1 MTGATEPVLSEEEVC
16 FDSAGHRLV
25 GTLTVPPGDGRF
37 PAVLLLSGSGPIDRD
52 SNHKKMRFDVSR
64 QLAVA
69 LVGAGVASYRFD
81 KRGVG
86 ESPGDWRAAGLGDNV
101 DDAAA
106 ALAMLR
112 EWPEVEADRVFA
124 AGHSEGAVQAVALAG
139 RGLPIA
145 GLVLLAGSARGGE
158 EVLRR
163 QARAIAPTLPRP
175 VRFLLR
181 LLRVD
186 LEKRVANNHA
196 KIKRTT
202 TDVTRMGLARI
213 NAKWFREYL
222 GYDPR
227 PDLATVRVPVLAVTG
242 DKDLQVDPTDL
253 QVFEEV
259 VPGEVEI
266 HLVPGLTHTLRRQAK
281 APSLSRYKQEL
292 REPVDRFVLD
302 TVTGWVR
309 RHT

>member
-1 MTGATEPVLSEEEVC
+1 MTATTAPALHEEEAS
-16 FDSAGHRLV
+16 FAGAGHRLV
-25 GTLTVPPGDGRF
+25 GTLTVPPGEGPF

-52 SNHKKMRFDVSR
+52 SNHKKLRFDVSR

-69 LVGAGVASYRFD
+69 LARAGVASYRFD

-86 ESPGDWRAAGLGDNV
+86 ESSGDWRAAGLSDNV

-106 ALAMLR
+106 ALTLLR
-112 EWPEVEADRVFA
+112 ERPEVEPDRVFV

-145 GLVLLAGSARGGE
+145 GLVLLAGTARRGE
-158 EVLRR
+158 EVLRW
-163 QARAIAPTLPRP
+163 QARVIAPTLPRP
-175 VRFLLR
+175 VRLLLG

-186 LEKRVANNHA
+186 LEKRVASNHA
-196 KIKRTT
+196 KIKGTT
-202 TDVTRMGLARI
+202 ADVTRMGLARV

-222 GYDPR
+222 AYDPGR
-227 PDLATVRVPVLAVTG
+227 DLPTVHVPVLALTG
-242 DKDLQVDPTDL
+242 AGDLQVDAADL
-253 QVFEEV
+253 PLIEQL
-259 VPGEVEI
+259 VPGEVET
-266 HLVPGLTHTLRRQAK
+266 HLVPGLTHTLRRQPG

-309 RHT
+309 RHA